1 MADGTDLLNQPG
13 LFSPAV
19 YDRVRQPL
27 ERAETL
33 PPFCYTSE
41 VFFRRE
47 VDRIFMKA
55 WNFIGRADHIPCHG
69 DYFTL
74 DFVGVPLV
82 VVRGNDGVVRA
93 FANSCRH
100 RGSIVAVGEGN
111 CRAFR
116 CPYHSWAYGLD
127 GRLLS
132 APEIDR
138 SGDFDFA
145 VYGLV
150 PVRLEIWGGF
160 LFINFDNAAA
170 PLADWLGD
178 LPERLA
184 SYRFEE
190 MICVRRKE
198 YLLECNW
205 KIYVENAMEAY
216 HVPTVHRSTLQR
228 QKGPTA
234 QKQPTRG
241 EWIALW
247 KEHEG
252 SRALLTGDTGFA
264 YIESLEGQAAQGTWY
279 PLIYPS
285 TMFGATRDCMWWLE
299 LHPLSATRTRLI
311 VGSSFPRST
320 VERADFGEVVERY
333 YRRWDTSI
341 PEDNDISNLQQRGL
355 GSPLARAGRL
365 THLEP
370 LVHDLANWV
379 LDRVLDHVSPH

>member
-1 MADGTDLLNQPG
+1 MLAEAVSPTAPG
-13 LFSPAV
+13 LFSPAA
-19 YDRVRQPL
+19 YAAVRRPL
-27 ERAETL
+27 AEAETL
-33 PPFCYTSE
+33 PPVCYTSE
-41 VFFRRE
+41 AFFRRE
-47 VDRIFMKA
+47 VERIFMRA
-55 WNFIGRADHIPCHG
+55 WNFIGRADRIPKRG
-69 DYFTL
+69 DYFAF
-74 DFVGVPLV
+74 DFVGVPVV
-82 VVRGNDGVVRA
+82 VVRGDDGAVRA

-100 RGSIVAVGEGN
+100 RGSVVAQGEGT

-132 APEIDR
+132 APEIDQTR
-138 SGDFDFA
+138 NFDFA
-145 VYGLV
+145 DYGLV
-150 PVRLEIWGGF
+150 PIRLESWGGF
-160 LFINFDNAAA
+160 LFITFDERAA
-170 PLADWLGD
+170 PLSDWLGD

-184 SYRFEE
+184 SYRFDD
-190 MICVRRKE
+190 MVCVRRKE
-198 YLLECNW
+198 YMLECNW
-205 KIYVENAMEAY
+205 KVYVENAMEAY

-252 SRALLTGDTGFA
+252 SRALLTGDTGFPA
-264 YIESLEGQAAQGTWY
+264 IDSLEGQAARGTWY

-299 LHPLSATRTRLI
+299 LHPLSAARTRLI
-311 VGSSFPRST
+311 VGSSFPRKT
-320 VERADFGEVVERY
+320 VERADFAEIVERY
-333 YRRWDTSI
+333 YRRWDISI
-341 PEDNDISNLQQRGL
+341 PEDNDISKLQQKGL
-355 GSPLARAGRL
+355 GSPFARPGRL

-379 LDRVLDHVSPH
+379 LDRVLDGAAAS